1 MIYALRGLLHSN
13 SFSYSI
19 FKTALS
25 KKAMLYA
32 NITLTQKITLLW
44 AFLPNSFSIEK

>member
-1 MIYALRGLLHSN
+1 MLCVDLCIQTV
-13 SFSYSI
+13 FPQYSI

-32 NITLTQKITLLW
+32 MITLTQFGQNAVMSVLTKF
-44 AFLPNSFSIEK
+44 FLD